1 MNYKYRLPKLC
12 FRVSLGYPIHQVI
25 TIIFAYVQAATFV
38 AIMTNFVS
46 YVLLKWSYLWFFDR
60 INSYFDES
68 ILLIM
73 KVVALAT
80 GSLSV
85 AAEIIWKVS
94 AAVY

>member
-1 MNYKYRLPKLC
+1 
-12 FRVSLGYPIHQVI
+12 
-25 TIIFAYVQAATFV
+25 
-38 AIMTNFVS
+38 MTNFVS

-94 AAVY
+94 AAVKRMTLTLFDGKFLSSRV